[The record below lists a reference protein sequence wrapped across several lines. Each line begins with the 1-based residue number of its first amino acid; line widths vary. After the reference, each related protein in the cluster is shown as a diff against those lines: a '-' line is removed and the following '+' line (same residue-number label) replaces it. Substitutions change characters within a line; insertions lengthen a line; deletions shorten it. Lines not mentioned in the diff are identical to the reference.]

1 MRILTILKKKKESST
16 LFFLILF
23 LLLGVS
29 HAKAASLTL
38 GQAVSIE
45 YSGTGTKYEFQ
56 APSTGTLKVVLNP
69 GSSYGGISYGK
80 QGDTELLYESNGT
93 GVPSIRNNGEDV
105 GAPFLTNLTEA
116 EFNVTA
122 GNDYYIKIPYW
133 QGTCLAVMTTSGG
146 DDVIAWVD
154 LELGRRYSGYPYNL
168 TFTPSSNGVLTVK
181 QEGSFDN
188 FLYDNENCDTP
199 LTNTNG
205 LVTDGII
212 TYDVVK
218 GTKYYYRTNEKV
230 ASVEFAFTAGTGPT
244 PGTPEGGTQEGSE
257 IQLDVPFNINAI
269 DFGQTAEPHTFIP
282 DFNGFVY
289 VKTNSWTQ
297 LYGPM
302 EGSISYILFNNS
314 EGNDPVI
321 VEAFNGDDYNW
332 GGWIYKMSVTKGK
345 TYYLIY
351 DGDLSVIFTR
361 TLTPV
366 LPPIEVPDGY
376 DPLPYVTGPLTNP
389 QQSDAV
395 QITSVGNKYCFQ
407 APSDGKLVVWQW
419 GTSRTDGHLWKVPLT
434 NDNWEPWGND
444 VQAGGQTPGQPT
456 PNPVP
461 YSLEGGKTYYWYAKS
476 SQGIT
481 YAIFAWEGTDTNTIP
496 TIEENQATKVGPGM
510 LYKYTPSAN
519 GLLTVK
525 TDKYTQGVAAV
536 PNIQYFFFSDS
547 GHTNLVPALETF
559 DGADVEEGA
568 KGNYITF
575 MVDANK
581 TYYLFNDV
589 LEAVTYTF
597 VLEPGKTIIPALKT
611 VEPLPGGI
619 DNDAQES
626 TITIQFYPGTVTV
639 ESVDFVYTDATT
651 QKPVTISNINCEFL
665 GGAYQVPRAQHLL
678 PSGEKLWE
686 GVNGEASD
694 AVYYQISRKEG
705 AIQNYVL
712 HGVKFN
718 GQPVTVSEIENGVD
732 VTADG
737 TFTLHYAI
745 DTPPALINWD
755 IPETFYKSWE
765 KGDRSGMMTLTY
777 NKPLDASKMPEV
789 TVMDGKQVYGST
801 PGEDDKS
808 WKVNPT
814 HVTIEGSKLFVD
826 FTGEDAILAVEEEI
840 EGVTTTTPFSPQKS
854 QVTIYVGGVTGA
866 NQLLAMYGEDPAF
879 MPVVN
884 YVNNEAAEPDPIE
897 ADLTVMTDED
907 GWIYEWK
914 NGVVELPVEF
924 FNKGVN
930 YTSNVDFNDV
940 TFEITPTFYT
950 DLAYQKGVDAGY
962 TRNKPEIT
970 FPYDKNKK
978 VLSVT
983 FPCSG
988 TYDVWVSS
996 KAKYLF
1002 EGKTSKLIGTATI
1015 YPSLDG
1021 MVISYMHKDVKNSFS
1036 ADASGNINYKFTLT
1050 LDGEDWYTDSSK
1062 RPVIELSGTDVVVW
1076 YRLHGYEDFQE
1087 PKGIAPKAVRAL
1099 ADEAEVDAD
1108 GFTKVGEDGTINLA
1122 PLAYQDTNT
1131 MAQMSFKLT
1140 KNGATT
1146 PMLSNGQSTHII
1158 SFTKG
1163 TNETVGVDAI
1173 GADNGEV
1180 EYFDLNGMKV
1190 NPENLTKGIYI
1201 VKNGKEV
1208 SKVILK

>member
-1 MRILTILKKKKESST
+1 MRKIYSFALKKVSLS
-16 LFFLILF
+16 FFALCAL
-23 LLLGVS
+23 
-29 HAKAASLTL
+29 
-38 GQAVSIE
+38 AV
-45 YSGTGTKYEFQ
+45 F
-56 APSTGTLKVVLNP
+56 
-69 GSSYGGISYGK
+69 GISYALADDLKLPTAEGTSVSLTWNNTNK
-80 QGDTELLYESNGT
+80 YFFTAPSDGVLSIKCNKMLTYKNYLLFEENGT
-93 GVPSIRNNGEDV
+93 GVPFATTVVDEYTPVTHIMS
-105 GAPFLTNLTEA
+105 ATWNL
-116 EFNVTA
+116 
-122 GNDYYIKIPYW
+122 
-133 QGTCLAVMTTSGG
+133 
-146 DDVIAWVD
+146 
-154 LELGRRYSGYPYNL
+154 
-168 TFTPSSNGVLTVK
+168 
-181 QEGSFDN
+181 
-188 FLYDNENCDTP
+188 EN
-199 LTNTNG
+199 
-205 LVTDGII
+205 
-212 TYDVVK
+212 
-218 GTKYYYRTNEKV
+218 
-230 ASVEFAFTAGTGPT
+230 
-244 PGTPEGGTQEGSE
+244 
-257 IQLDVPFNINAI
+257 
-269 DFGQTAEPHTFIP
+269 
-282 DFNGFVY
+282 
-289 VKTNSWTQ
+289 
-297 LYGPM
+297 
-302 EGSISYILFNNS
+302 
-314 EGNDPVI
+314 
-321 VEAFNGDDYNW
+321 
-332 GGWIYKMSVTKGK
+332 GK
-345 TYYLIY
+345 TYYFTNTNADDGVVCTFTWEVDGG
-351 DGDLSVIFTR
+351 DGDGGGDDNPTGLVKISLDNTVYDVETEFNGTFTPEESGEVTVTWINWAGYQPSNPILYSDKDFNNAVAIKKIDWKGSGEPYQMYDVTVGKPYYVKATVDDQGYGDSSVPFQLSFFM
-361 TLTPV
+361 PSEEWE
-366 LPPIEVPDGY
+366 LPPFEVPDDY
-376 DPLPYVTGPLTNP
+376 LPLPVVKGPLNNP
-389 QQSDAV
+389 QQSDAEK
-395 QITSVGNKYCFQ
+395 ITSGGNKYCFQ

-419 GTSRTDGHLWKVPLT
+419 GSSRVDGHLWTVPLT
-434 NDNWEPWGND
+434 DDNWEPWPNNVPD
-444 VQAGGQTPGQPT
+444 LGQPTGQPT
-456 PNPVP
+456 PLPISYP
-461 YSLEGGKTYYWYAKS
+461 LEAGKTYYWYAKS

-481 YAIFAWEGTDTNTIP
+481 YARFAWEGTDTNTIP
-496 TIEENQATKVGPGM
+496 TIEENKATKVGPGM

-525 TDKYTQGVAAV
+525 TDQYTQGLAAV
-536 PNIQYFFFSDS
+536 PNIQYFFYSDS

-589 LEAVTYTF
+589 LETVTYTF
-597 VLEPGKTIIPALKT
+597 VLEPGKTIIPTLKT

-619 DNDAQES
+619 DNEAQES

-651 QKPVTISNINCEFL
+651 QKQVTISNINCEFL

-678 PSGEKLWE
+678 PTGEKLWE
-686 GVNGEASD
+686 GVNGVATD

-745 DTPPALINWD
+745 DTPPTLVNTD
-755 IPETFYKSWE
+755 VPELFYKSWE

-789 TVMDGKQVYGST
+789 TVIDGAQVYGST
-801 PGEDDKS
+801 PGENDKT

-826 FTGEDAILAVEEEI
+826 FTGEDAILPVEEEI

-866 NQLLAMYGEDPAF
+866 NQLLAMYGDDPAF

-884 YVNNEAAEPDPIE
+884 YVNDEADEPDPIE

-924 FNKGVN
+924 LNEGDD

-950 DLAYQKGVDAGY
+950 DLDYQKGVDAGF

-996 KAKYLF
+996 KAKYMF

-1021 MVISYMHKDVKNSFS
+1021 MVISYMHKDVKKSFS
-1036 ADASGNINYKFTLT
+1036 ADASGNINYTFTLT
-1050 LDGEDWYTDSSK
+1050 IDGEDWYTDSSK
-1062 RPVIELSGTDVVVW
+1062 RPVIELAGTDVVVW